1 MSIDSSQPKRYV
13 YLDFIRILAA
23 FLVIVNHTNSLVFEK
38 LSPSDP
44 TWWFSIVWYYLSK
57 IAVPLFIIVSG
68 ACLLPRQD
76 TYKRAF
82 GRFLR
87 VLIVLVLFSYAY
99 YLVNLWE
106 TYWTWKKALDIPGFL
121 ISIWGKRIT
130 DSFWYLYFYLGLMVM
145 LPILQR
151 LASAMKKRDF
161 IYFLII
167 SFGVFGLWPLLTHY
181 LPAFA
186 FPKYFD
192 VPVFAVSIGLFFA
205 GYYVHAFVGYASKA
219 LCLLGIAVMV
229 AASVWLTYLEVGHV
243 AAGEKYWFMDER
255 TAPSIFVILSSI
267 ATMLLFREAFSR
279 NEARSEIAVRRWAM
293 VGGCS
298 FGIYLLQD
306 LVIAETRYRF
316 FAPMSGAVN
325 PFLAAVIWEI
335 GVFFIAFL
343 IAWMFKH
350 IPLVRKLL

>member
-1 MSIDSSQPKRYV
+1 MSIASSEPKRYV
-13 YLDFIRILAA
+13 YLDFLRILAA

-38 LSPSDP
+38 LTPADP

-57 IAVPLFIIVSG
+57 IAVPLFIMVSG

-82 GRFLR
+82 GRFFR
-87 VLIVLVLFSYAY
+87 VLAVLVLFSYAY

-106 TYWTWKKALDIPGFL
+106 TFWTWQKAFDIPGFL
-121 ISIWGKRIT
+121 ISIWGERIT

-151 LASAMKKRDF
+151 LTSAMKKRDLV
-161 IYFLII
+161 YLMTI
-167 SFGVFGLWPLLTHY
+167 SFSVFALWPLLTHY
-181 LPAFA
+181 MPALA

-205 GYYVHAFVGYASKA
+205 GYYVHAFVGHASRT
-219 LCLLGIAVMV
+219 LCLLVIAATV
-229 AASVWLTYLEVGHV
+229 AAAVWLTYLEVGHV

-255 TAPSIFVILSSI
+255 TAPSIFVILCSI
-267 ATMLLFREAFSR
+267 ATVLLFREAFDSG
-279 NEARSEIAVRRWAM
+279 EARSEVSVHRWAM

-316 FAPMSGAVN
+316 FTPMSGTIN
-325 PFLAAVIWEI
+325 PFLAVLIWEI
-335 GVFFIAFL
+335 GVFCIAFA
-343 IAWMFKH
+343 IAWILKH